1 MFDWDVFNRLMKGA
15 TMDRSEIDKA
25 LRSSELFRGLEESDI
40 QKISSLCQE
49 EVYEPG
55 QYVFRQGDF
64 GNRICIIADGK
75 VYLERDVDVGT
86 RKGTVVIGILGR
98 GRVFGCWSTLLNAP
112 HNLMSSACCQGPT
125 KIVSLKGSDLR
136 GLMVSST
143 LLGFNV
149 LEQLCFLL
157 RDRIQGM
164 YGAMEKI

>member
-1 MFDWDVFNRLMKGA
+1 MNHSDI
-15 TMDRSEIDKA
+15 EKA
-25 LRSSELFRGLEESDI
+25 LLSSELFRGLQKSDI
-40 QKISSLCQE
+40 QKISGLCQE
-49 EVYEPG
+49 ELYEPG

-64 GNRICIIADGK
+64 GDRICIIADGK
-75 VYLERDVDVGT
+75 VYLERNVDVGT
-86 RKGTVVIGILGR
+86 RTGSFVIGILGR
-98 GRVFGCWSTLLNAP
+98 GRVFGCWSTILNAP

-143 LLGFNV
+143 LLGFNI

-157 RDRIQGM
+157 RDRIQSM

>member
-1 MFDWDVFNRLMKGA
+1 
-15 TMDRSEIDKA
+15 MDRPEIENVVGN
-25 LRSSELFRGLEESDI
+25 SELFRGLGKSDVQEI
-40 QKISSLCQE
+40 AGLCRE

-64 GNRICIIADGK
+64 GDRIYIIVDGK

-86 RKGTVVIGILGR
+86 RKGNVVIGILGR
-98 GRVFGCWSTLLNAP
+98 GRVFGCWSTLLSAP

-136 GLMVSST
+136 GMMASNT
-143 LLGFNV
+143 LLGFNI

-157 RDRIQGM
+157 RDRIQSM

>member
-1 MFDWDVFNRLMKGA
+1 
-15 TMDRSEIDKA
+15 MDRSEIEKA
-25 LRSSELFRGLEESDI
+25 LGSSELFRGLEKSDI
-40 QKISSLCQE
+40 QKIAGLCRE
-49 EVYEPG
+49 DVYESG
-55 QYVFRQGDF
+55 EYVFRQGDF
-64 GNRICIIADGK
+64 GDRICIIADGK

-86 RKGTVVIGILGR
+86 RKGSVVIGILGR

-125 KIVSLKGSDLR
+125 KIVSLRGSDLR

-143 LLGFNV
+143 LLGFNI

-157 RDRIQGM
+157 RDRIQSM